1 MFSLRLKLG
10 LLCLLVLLTTGCL
23 KELIGAIA
31 EAVAKGIA
39 CGLVG
44 AFPTD
49 GLSNPGD
56 EDAFYV
62 LKGNSDSL
70 PLMLGTAG
78 DVQFFDFSS
87 YDSVDIE
94 KPSVVD
100 IYDPHIDEERCGI
113 MAYLETNGVG
123 TTDLTFI
130 DEDGDSHTWQVSV
143 AEASGLRLSSINFGE
158 LLDGET
164 LELSDGGSV
173 EIAVWVVDSAGEPLA
188 FLEPAYWSV
197 SGPDGIVEIEEHDPD
212 EEDTEYSSTL
222 VTGEIDVLALEP
234 GETTLAVEIGH
245 LEASFP
251 LLVAA
256 Y

>member
-1 MFSLRLKLG
+1 MIYFRLKLG

-23 KELIGAIA
+23 KELVGAIA

-39 CGLVG
+39 CGLVS

-70 PLMLGTAG
+70 PLMLGTTG

-87 YDSVDIE
+87 YESVDIE
-94 KPSVVD
+94 APSVVD
-100 IYDPHIDEERCGI
+100 IYDPHVDEERCGV
-113 MAYLETNGVG
+113 MAYIEADGVG
-123 TTDLTFI
+123 TTDLTFT
-130 DEDGDSHTWQVSV
+130 DDDGDFHTWQVSV
-143 AEASGLRLSSINFGE
+143 AEPSGIRISSITFGE

-164 LELSDGGSV
+164 LEISDGSSV
-173 EIAVWVVDSAGEPLA
+173 DVAVEVVDSAGESLA
-188 FLEPAYWSV
+188 FLEPAYWRV
-197 SGPDGIVEIEEHDPD
+197 SGTDGIVEIEELQPD
-212 EEDTEYSSTL
+212 EEDPDYSPPL
-222 VTGEIDVLALEP
+222 VTGEIEVLGVEP
-234 GETTLAVEIGH
+234 GETTLEVEIGH

-251 LLVAA
+251 LLVTAG
-256 Y
+256 